1 MARPSIKSP
10 CVADRYV
17 SNPHERIAEV
27 CWPSLPGAVDNPK
40 AEAAGGLISISRASD
55 GTPTLDV
62 YSTDATVRVRA
73 PLARLDIAV
82 TPAMVDAAIAAFVAS
97 DGGVTP
103 PMYRPTTHTMRAAIL
118 AALGRK
124 D

>member
-10 CVADRYV
+10 CVADAHHRQ
-17 SNPHERIAEV
+17 PHERIAEV
-27 CWPSLPGAVDNPK
+27 YWPSLPDAADNPK
-40 AEAAGGLISISRASD
+40 AEAAGSLVSIARASD

-62 YSTDATVRVRA
+62 YSTDPTVRVRA
-73 PLARLDIAV
+73 PLANLDVTV
-82 TPAMVDAAIAAFVAS
+82 TPEMVMAALSAFVAS

-103 PMYRPTTHTMRAAIL
+103 VMYRPTTHTMRAAIL